1 MDNKIILT
9 IGRQFGSGG
18 REVGQKLAK
27 ELGIGY
33 YDKELMAL
41 AAKESGLSE
50 EFFEKADEKASSGL
64 AYAFTMGYSYMGL
77 FPPYADVLSNDR
89 LFLYQSDTIRNLAE
103 KGSCVI
109 VGRCADYILRDNP
122 DCLSFFIHNNKENR
136 IQRIIESQNLTVEQ
150 AEELMLKTDKSRAAY
165 YNYYTNKEWG
175 VASTYNFSIDVSVLG
190 IDETVAFMKNFVER
204 KMDKRPP
211 FPDTPLSGESL
222 STGTHHWDT
231 NLSRSKQHQSEL

>member
-1 MDNKIILT
+1 
-9 IGRQFGSGG
+9 
-18 REVGQKLAK
+18 
-27 ELGIGY
+27 
-33 YDKELMAL
+33 
-41 AAKESGLSE
+41 
-50 EFFEKADEKASSGL
+50 
-64 AYAFTMGYSYMGL
+64 MGYSYMGL

-122 DCLSFFIHNNKENR
+122 DCLSFFIHNNK
-136 IQRIIESQNLTVEQ
+136 ESQNLTVEQ

-211 FPDTPLSGESL
+211 HFG
-222 STGTHHWDT
+222 
-231 NLSRSKQHQSEL
+231 

>member
-122 DCLSFFIHNNKENR
+122 DCLSLFIHNNKENS
-136 IQRIIESQNLTVEQ
+136 IQRII
-150 AEELMLKTDKSRAAY
+150 
-165 YNYYTNKEWG
+165 
-175 VASTYNFSIDVSVLG
+175 
-190 IDETVAFMKNFVER
+190 
-204 KMDKRPP
+204 
-211 FPDTPLSGESL
+211 
-222 STGTHHWDT
+222 
-231 NLSRSKQHQSEL
+231 

>member
-1 MDNKIILT
+1 MTSEVMGMGNYIYT
-9 IGRQFGSGG
+9 IGRELGSGG
-18 REVGQKLAK
+18 YTVAKLLA
-27 ELGIGY
+27 ERLGIKL
-33 YDKELMAL
+33 YDKELLAQ
-41 AAKESGLSE
+41 AAKDSGFCE
-50 EFFEKADEKASSGL
+50 EIFENHDERPTNS
-64 AYAFTMGYSYMGL
+64 
-77 FPPYADVLSNDR
+77 
-89 LFLYQSDTIRNLAE
+89 FLYSLVMDTYTGGNYSAAPFLDMPLNHKVFLAQFETIKKIAE
-103 KGSCVI
+103 KESCVI

-211 FPDTPLSGESL
+211 HFG
-222 STGTHHWDT
+222 
-231 NLSRSKQHQSEL
+231 